1 MTGDGERRGP
11 LPEDHWSRSREGLN
25 EEALEYMRERSK
37 APGVESGGAE
47 RNHYCMECNGV
58 IPLVY
63 DRRQAHDPRKLTHCP
78 HCGAKLDERVQ
89 AMFNWVEID
98 QVRDSDAKALLPFA
112 LGALVLLGLG
122 AVLILRWLF

>member
-1 MTGDGERRGP
+1 MTDDPERKRP
-11 LPEDHWSRSREGLN
+11 LADDHWSRQRAGMN
-25 EEALEYMRERSK
+25 EEALEYMRARSK

-47 RNHYCMECNGV
+47 RNHYCMECHGV

-63 DRRQAHDPRKLTHCP
+63 DRRQANDPRKLTHCP
-78 HCGAKLDERVQ
+78 HCGAKLDDRVQ

-112 LGALVLLGLG
+112 LLGLLVLAALVFGLVRLLT
-122 AVLILRWLF
+122 